1 MNNNNKNGIP
11 PEAMQEML
19 QGIAQKMGKSPDL
32 LRQELESNGPPE
44 ELRKLLG
51 DRQKLAE
58 VLASPQIQEL
68 LRQLGK
74 K

>member
-1 MNNNNKNGIP
+1 MNNNKNGIP

-19 QGIAQKMGKSPDL
+19 QGIAQKMGKSPDQ

-68 LRQLGK
+68 LRQLGRK
-74 K
+74 